1 MLQNTLIHA
10 TTQHAVR
17 GVHFMVIARLPIF
30 TACMSFALQQAAL
43 DTVAF
48 VPSLRYS
55 CLVNVAVE
63 AKAVVAGLGKARS
76 SILHCLHSRGHV
88 AANRSRHQC
97 YEQML
102 CMALALYG

>member
-17 GVHFMVIARLPIF
+17 GVHFMIIALLPIF

-48 VPSLRYS
+48 VPSLRHS
-55 CLVNVAVE
+55 CLVDVVIE
-63 AKAVVAGLGKARS
+63 AKAVVAGLGKVGS
-76 SILHCLHSRGHV
+76 SILHGLHSRWHV

-97 YEQML
+97 YEHML
-102 CMALALYG
+102 CMALTLYG